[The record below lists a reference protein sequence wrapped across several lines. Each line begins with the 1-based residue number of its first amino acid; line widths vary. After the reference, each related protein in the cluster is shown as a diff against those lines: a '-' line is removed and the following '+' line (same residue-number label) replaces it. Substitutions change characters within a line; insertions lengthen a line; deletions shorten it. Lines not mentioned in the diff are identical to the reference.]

1 MKKPSL
7 PFSKGDQ
14 VTYTCS
20 ATGIITH
27 DAFITFVCP
36 EYVTVCT
43 HQWDDPG
50 TLHGYKQVNVVV
62 LRTYWHTIKPHT
74 SNEEIKESTV

>member
-1 MKKPSL
+1 MERKY
-7 PFSKGDQ
+7 PFKVGDR
-14 VTYTCS
+14 VCYTCS
-20 ATGIITH
+20 ATGIVTH

-43 HQWDDPG
+43 HQWNDEG

-62 LRTYWHTIKPHT
+62 SRAYWHTIKPHT

>member
-1 MKKPSL
+1 MKEPSL
-7 PFSKGDQ
+7 PFQKGDQ

-20 ATGIITH
+20 ATGIVT

-43 HQWDDPG
+43 HQWNDEG

-62 LRTYWHTIKPHT
+62 SRAYWHTIKPHT

>member
-7 PFSKGDQ
+7 PFQKGDQ

-20 ATGIITH
+20 ATGIVT
-27 DAFITFVCP
+27 DPAVITFICSS
-36 EYVTVCT
+36 YACVCT

>member
-1 MKKPSL
+1 MAKY
-7 PFSKGDQ
+7 PFQVGDL

-20 ATGIITH
+20 ATGIVTP
-27 DAFITFVCP
+27 DAFVTFVCSD
-36 EYVTVCT
+36 YISVCT
-43 HQWDDPG
+43 HEWPDED

-62 LRTYWHTIKPHT
+62 PRTYWDTITPRT

>member
-1 MKKPSL
+1 M
-7 PFSKGDQ
+7 
-14 VTYTCS
+14 
-20 ATGIITH
+20 
-27 DAFITFVCP
+27 CP

-50 TLHGYKQVNVVV
+50 TLHGYKQVNVLVY
-62 LRTYWHTIKPHT
+62 RSYWYTIQPHT

>member
-1 MKKPSL
+1 MKRKL
-7 PFSKGDQ
+7 PFQVGDL

-20 ATGIITH
+20 ATGIVT
-27 DAFITFVCP
+27 DAFITFACSD
-36 EYVTVCT
+36 YMSVCT
-43 HQWDDPG
+43 HQWDDEG

-62 LRTYWHTIKPHT
+62 PRTYWNTIKPHT

>member
-1 MKKPSL
+1 MKTNRPKV
-7 PFSKGDQ
+7 GDR
-14 VTYTCS
+14 VTYTDQQ
-20 ATGIITH
+20 TGIVTH
-27 DAFITFVCP
+27 NALITFVCP

-50 TLHGYKQVNVVV
+50 TLHGYKQVNVLVY
-62 LRTYWHTIKPHT
+62 RSYWHTIQPSQ

>member
-1 MKKPSL
+1 MERKY
-7 PFSKGDQ
+7 PFNVGDR
-14 VTYTCS
+14 VCYTCS

-27 DAFITFVCP
+27 DAFITFICSS
-36 EYVTVCT
+36 YACVCT
-43 HQWDDPG
+43 HQWDDEG

-62 LRTYWHTIKPHT
+62 PRTYWNTIKPHT

>member
-20 ATGIITH
+20 ATGIVTH

-62 LRTYWHTIKPHT
+62 
-74 SNEEIKESTV
+74 

>member
-20 ATGIITH
+20 ATGIVT

-43 HQWDDPG
+43 LQW
-50 TLHGYKQVNVVV
+50 TM
-62 LRTYWHTIKPHT
+62 
-74 SNEEIKESTV
+74 KEHFMVTNKSTW

>member
-1 MKKPSL
+1 MKRKL
-7 PFSKGDQ
+7 PFQVGDL

-20 ATGIITH
+20 ATGIVT
-27 DAFITFVCP
+27 DAFISFACSD
-36 EYVTVCT
+36 YMSVCT
-43 HQWDDPG
+43 HQWDDAD

-62 LRTYWHTIKPHT
+62 SRAYWHTIKPHT

>member
-1 MKKPSL
+1 MGGQRY
-7 PFSKGDQ
+7 PFSLGDL
-14 VTYTCS
+14 VTYTCQC
-20 ATGIITH
+20 TGIVTH
-27 DAFITFVCP
+27 NAKITFMCP